1 MQIPK
6 RRHEKLMV
14 RDESPVYLTPE
25 GIQQLKDKLARLKAS
40 IASLAEEAKRT
51 ADYGDRSENAEYKEA
66 KGKLHGAHRQILKIE
81 DQLKRAVLI
90 KSGPSASG
98 KVQIGSTVVL
108 EINGSTGSPRSGSQ
122 KTFQIVGPQE
132 TDPARG
138 RISNQSPLGAAL
150 LNHAKGDAVTIKIGG
165 GSQTYRI
172 IEIR

>member
-25 GIQQLKDKLARLKAS
+25 GIQQLKDKLVRLKSS
-40 IASLAEEAKRT
+40 IANLAGEAKRT

-66 KGKLHGAHRQILKIE
+66 KGKLRGAHRQILKIE
-81 DQLKRAVLI
+81 DQLKRTVPI

-98 KVQIGSTVVL
+98 RVRIGSTVVL
-108 EINGSTGSPRSGSQ
+108 EMNGEQ

-132 TDPARG
+132 TDPAHG
-138 RISNQSPLGAAL
+138 RISQQSPLGAAL
-150 LNHAKGDAVTIKIGG
+150 LDHAKGDAVTIKIGS

-172 IEIR
+172 LEIR